1 MDDRRE
7 RRAVFPAALAVLDD
21 ALDDPARDRQRK
33 MDAAGGAAADG
44 AGHGTVRGVHG
55 TGAPASHKAGTDV
68 VDASIDQLI
77 PGDAANQTWLN
88 VTTGDPYTIVDGN
101 GLLLSNTEQ
110 AIFLKASTTKL
121 PWLPGDYDWV
131 DPNTGRYK
139 FDMGPYDEQKGF
151 DSYVQG

>member
-1 MDDRRE
+1 MVQSTSVTQE
-7 RRAVFPAALAVLDD
+7 WGSLMEKE
-21 ALDDPARDRQRK
+21 QSIMK
-33 MDAAGGAAADG
+33 ME
-44 AGHGTVRGVHG
+44 
-55 TGAPASHKAGTDV
+55 
-68 VDASIDQLI
+68 I
-77 PGDAANQTWLN
+77 
-88 VTTGDPYTIVDGN
+88 
-101 GLLLSNTEQ
+101 NTQ